1 MTLAALTFV
10 AIFILIVSG
19 GSLLFYREAMMRRLN
34 SVLAISSGI
43 TKVVKP
49 ANVGVRAVGAFVGGF
64 VEPFGRVVPRSI
76 EEVSVV
82 QKRLIRAGYRKDTH
96 LRVFYG
102 AKVLVPVGLCLL
114 VTASGA
120 YEWGGFFVYALS
132 LGLGFLLPDFWL
144 GNRISARQL
153 EVRLGLPEILDF
165 MVICIEAGLS
175 LDQAMLRT
183 VDELR
188 IGQPVLCDEFGL
200 VNLEQRAGR
209 ARSDAWKNLADR
221 TDVEPVRSL
230 TALII
235 QVDQFG
241 TSIARA
247 LRIHS
252 EILRTQRRQHAEE
265 QAAKTAVKL
274 VFPLVLFIFPSIFVV
289 VLGPSMII
297 LIESFDK
304 YLLN

>member
-1 MTLAALTFV
+1 MTLALFTFV
-10 AIFILIVSG
+10 ALFFLIVSG
-19 GSLLFYREAMMRRLN
+19 GALLFYREEMMKRLGN
-34 SVLAISSGI
+34 VLSLTTVEDKAESPF
-43 TKVVKP
+43 VR
-49 ANVGVRAVGAFVGGF
+49 VRAAGASIGAL
-64 VEPFGRVVPRSI
+64 VEPFEKVVPKTS
-76 EEVSVV
+76 EEVSVI
-82 QKRLIRAGYRKDTH
+82 QKRLIRAGYRKDAH

-102 AKVLVPVGLCLL
+102 AKVLVPIALCVIAT
-114 VTASGA
+114 VTGV
-120 YEWGGFFVYALS
+120 YEWGPFFIYALA
-132 LGLGFLLPDFWL
+132 LGLGFLVPDFWL

-153 EVRLGLPEILDF
+153 EIRLGLPEVLDF

-175 LDQAMLRT
+175 LDQAALRT
-183 VDELR
+183 TDELR
-188 IGQPVLCDEFGL
+188 IGQPILSDELGL

-209 ARSDAWKNLADR
+209 ARADAWKNLADR
-221 TDVEPVRSL
+221 TDVDAVRSL

-247 LRIHS
+247 LRVHS
-252 EILRTQRRQHAEE
+252 ETLRTQRRQQAEE

-297 LIESFDK
+297 LLESFDK
-304 YLLN
+304 YLLKR